1 MCCTAVVCA
10 LTLPFL
16 ASAHASPVSYTPEA
30 GATELATPSSVSVSL
45 TERIEPGASSLT
57 VYDQNGNEVQEGKGT
72 LEGADGRTL
81 TVPIRDAGQ
90 GVYSVS
96 WQVVSVDDGHFTKGA
111 FSFLVDAT
119 GKKFEGDA
127 GGVQISYSSKLP
139 EGIIDFVVLIGES
152 VFLAVLLTLLAAAYA
167 RRRGGGLPLWETPEV
182 SAMLIHAVAIAT
194 VLYLGATALVFFSK
208 SAELADLQK
217 ASLVATLPVYLRS
230 TVGTMLA
237 LKALAGLAFLGVFLI
252 AMKKNVRRLL
262 PAWAAFILALL
273 LLAILYMQSQ
283 LSHAAASYFHPKLSI
298 FVTFIHLAGKE
309 FIIGGACLMAAAW
322 FLAQRRGFLQRF
334 VFPYAAFNALA
345 AGMLFLA
352 TVSGAYIS
360 WLHLKHFSNI
370 ADTEW
375 GARFIILLCASGCLG
390 VFRLFHQVI
399 ATPRIASSLR
409 VRSALSITLPVEA
422 ALGLLVLF
430 FSGYISITTPPFL
443 VEQYTFAQT
452 AISQGVAV
460 TLDAHPY
467 EKDSF
472 RLTFKDAQNA
482 QPADIAEVYVS
493 ATNRDKHIG
502 PNEILLEQRFA
513 GGYAFPKKD
522 LLPAGTWDVHVAAV
536 QRSGYDITADF
547 TFRYPDDVA
556 ATKISDDVR
565 HFDAFTKIMIALGAA
580 ASVASALIL
589 AHAVYALSRQM
600 RITLPELPREPYR
613 PWYAAASIA
622 LIAAMFLAVYL
633 ADALI
638 NGSSFKSE
646 CLRDGNAWHQAFPT
660 RYFEAV
666 SPNALNGCF
675 VHEGHFHFV
684 DQREYEY
691 FKETE
696 Q

>member
-10 LTLPFL
+10 LFVPFL

-30 GATELATPSSVSVSL
+30 GATALTAPASVSVAF

-57 VYDQNGNEVQEGKGT
+57 VFDQNGNEVQEGKGT
-72 LEGADGRTL
+72 LEGEDGRTL
-81 TVPIRDAGQ
+81 TVPIKDAGE

-111 FSFLVDAT
+111 FSFLVDAS

-139 EGIIDFVVLIGES
+139 EGIIDFIVLIGES
-152 VFLAVLLTLLAAAYA
+152 IFLAVLLTLLMAAFT
-167 RRRGGGLPLWETPEV
+167 RRRGGLPLWETPEV
-182 SAMLIHAVAIAT
+182 SAMLTHAVVIAT
-194 VLYLGATALVFFSK
+194 VLYLGATALIFFSK

-217 ASLVATLPVYLRS
+217 ATLLTTLPVYLTS

-237 LKALAGLAFLGVFLI
+237 LKALAGTAFLCVFLA
-252 AMKKNVRRLL
+252 AMKKSAQRLL
-262 PAWAAFILALL
+262 PMWAASVLSLL

-283 LSHAAASYFHPKLSI
+283 LSHAAASYFHPKLSV

-322 FLAQRRGFLQRF
+322 FLAQRKGFTHRF
-334 VFPYAAFNALA
+334 VLPYAFFNALA

-360 WLHLKHFSNI
+360 WLHLKHFANI

-375 GARFIILLCASGCLG
+375 GARFVILLCATGCLG
-390 VFRLFHQVI
+390 VFRLFHQMI
-399 ATPRIASSLR
+399 ATPRIATSSR
-409 VRSALSITLPVEA
+409 MRSALSVTLPAEA

-443 VEQYTFAQT
+443 VEQYTFARTATSQGT
-452 AISQGVAV
+452 AI
-460 TLDAHPY
+460 TLDAHPF

-472 RLTFKDAQNA
+472 RLTFADAKSSA
-482 QPADIAEVYVS
+482 PADITQVYVS

-502 PNEILLEQRFA
+502 PNEIPLEQRFA
-513 GGYAFPKKD
+513 GGYAFPTKD

-536 QRSGYDITADF
+536 QKEGYDITADF
-547 TFRYPDDVA
+547 VFAYPDDVV

-565 HFDAFTKIMIALGAA
+565 HFDAFTKTMIAFGAA
-580 ASVASALIL
+580 ASAGSAFIL
-589 AHAVYALSRQM
+589 LHALYALSRQA
-600 RITLPELPREPYR
+600 RRTLPELPSEPYY
-613 PWYAAASIA
+613 PWQAAASVA
-622 LIAAMFLAVYL
+622 LIAAMFLGVYL
-633 ADALI
+633 SDAI
-638 NGSSFKSE
+638 VNGSSFKSE
-646 CLRDGNAWHQAFPT
+646 CLKDGNAWHQAFPT

-675 VHEGHFHFV
+675 VHEGHFHFI
-684 DQREYEY
+684 DPREYEY

-696 Q
+696 K